1 MTTPPGELE
10 VIDALRPG
18 PEPGVY
24 RDEVVS
30 VRAWQGPRPRRHLG
44 TIRTRHF
51 DVHRE
56 GHQVHLIHCLRTDQI
71 DDDLSGLLAEELFQ
85 PGWLRGP
92 DLFERLFTGVVVSSA
107 PDPAQ
112 AWAAFYRNT
121 LRRVEQALHRPGPA
135 APAHGTVA
143 EYAPVYR
150 FVEQQLAPGSVLE
163 VGCCFGFLSLRL
175 ASAGRQVTASDLSA
189 GTVTLLSAA
198 AARLEVPLATRAA
211 DATRLPWSDG
221 AADNVLLIH
230 LLEHIEPDLGDRAV
244 AEAIRVAR
252 HRVVIAVPLEDEP
265 DETWGHV
272 RTVSLDDLAAW
283 GAASGHPHRVVE
295 HHGGWL
301 VIDTDR

>member
-1 MTTPPGELE
+1 MTIPPGELA

-18 PEPGVY
+18 PEAGVY

-56 GHQVHLIHCLRTDQI
+56 GHQVHLVHCLRAEQI

-107 PDPAQ
+107 PDPEE

-121 LRRVEQALHRPGPA
+121 LRHVEQALHRPGRA
-135 APAHGTVA
+135 VAAHGTIA

-150 FVEQQLAPGSVLE
+150 FVEQQLATGSVLE

-175 ASAGRQVTASDLSA
+175 AAVGRDVTASDLSA
-189 GTVTLLSAA
+189 GTVTLLGAA
-198 AARLEVPLATRAA
+198 ASRLGVPLATRAA
-211 DATRLPWSDG
+211 DATRLPWADG

-230 LLEHIEPDLGDRAV
+230 LLEHIEPGLGDRAV

-252 HRVVIAVPLEDEP
+252 RRVVIAVPLEEEP

-283 GAASGHPHRVVE
+283 GEASGHPHRVVE

-301 VIDTDR
+301 IIDTDR